1 MSEKQECIK
10 TAEFSERA
18 ESLFS
23 GKIVR
28 SEHDLMDDLT
38 EMVESLGGQGSAAKW
53 LGVSAIYLHQILH
66 GTRPITAGI
75 AKRLGYRVE
84 RVFVWRGRHEK
95 RD

>member
-1 MSEKQECIK
+1 MSQKQDCIK

-84 RVFVWRGRHEK
+84 RVFVWEGRHEK